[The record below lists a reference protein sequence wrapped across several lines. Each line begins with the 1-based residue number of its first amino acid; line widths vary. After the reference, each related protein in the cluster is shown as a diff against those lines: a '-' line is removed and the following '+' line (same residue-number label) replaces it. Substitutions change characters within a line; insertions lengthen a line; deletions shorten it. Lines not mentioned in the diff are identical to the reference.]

1 MPEILRKSNYII
13 RYRAFRSAAI
23 QDRIVTLFFLCK
35 KARSP
40 PLRFDFKK
48 FRSEEERMA
57 FNKAK
62 EEYKWKQWKEAEE
75 AKMRELGVPEE
86 IILKLREQDWEDF
99 KKERNYN
106 EHQFP
111 NSDVVE
117 INLAT
122 MCSADRETITTVNAL
137 LDEIE
142 NEALFN
148 VLRSADRETL
158 QIVLF
163 RMLDIPTGQIAEKM
177 GLTPNAIYLRI
188 NRLKEKIK
196 KIENERKKIGK
207 FTG

>member
-1 MPEILRKSNYII
+1 
-13 RYRAFRSAAI
+13 
-23 QDRIVTLFFLCK
+23 
-35 KARSP
+35 
-40 PLRFDFKK
+40 
-48 FRSEEERMA
+48 MA

-75 AKMRELGVPEE
+75 TKMRELDVAEE
-86 IILKLREQDWEDF
+86 TILKLREQDWEDF

-122 MCSADRETITTVNAL
+122 MCSADQDTITTVKSL

-142 NEALFN
+142 DEELFH
-148 VLRSADRETL
+148 LLCAADRETL

-163 RMLDIPTGQIAEKM
+163 RMLDIPTEQIAKRM

-196 KIENERKKIGK
+196 KLKMRERK
-207 FTG
+207 

>member
-1 MPEILRKSNYII
+1 
-13 RYRAFRSAAI
+13 
-23 QDRIVTLFFLCK
+23 
-35 KARSP
+35 
-40 PLRFDFKK
+40 
-48 FRSEEERMA
+48 MA

-75 AKMRELGVPEE
+75 SKMRELGVQEEIILKLREQDWEDFKEGMAFNKAKEEYKWKQWKEAEESKMRELGVQEE

-117 INLAT
+117 ISLAT
-122 MCSADRETITTVNAL
+122 MCSADRENITTVKAL

-148 VLRSADRETL
+148 LLRSADKETL
-158 QIVLF
+158 QIVFF
-163 RMLDIPTGQIAEKM
+163 RMLDIPTEQIAEKM

-196 KIENERKKIGK
+196 KLKMGERK
-207 FTG
+207 

>member
-1 MPEILRKSNYII
+1 
-13 RYRAFRSAAI
+13 
-23 QDRIVTLFFLCK
+23 
-35 KARSP
+35 
-40 PLRFDFKK
+40 
-48 FRSEEERMA
+48 MA

-75 AKMRELGVPEE
+75 SKMRELGVQEE
-86 IILKLREQDWEDF
+86 IILKLREQD
-99 KKERNYN
+99 YN

-117 INLAT
+117 ISLAT
-122 MCSADRETITTVNAL
+122 MCSADRENITTVKAL

-148 VLRSADRETL
+148 LLRSADKETL
-158 QIVLF
+158 QIVFF
-163 RMLDIPTGQIAEKM
+163 RMLDIPTEQIAEKM

-196 KIENERKKIGK
+196 KLKMGERK
-207 FTG
+207 

>member
-1 MPEILRKSNYII
+1 
-13 RYRAFRSAAI
+13 
-23 QDRIVTLFFLCK
+23 
-35 KARSP
+35 
-40 PLRFDFKK
+40 
-48 FRSEEERMA
+48 MA

-75 AKMRELGVPEE
+75 VKMRELGVPEE

-106 EHQFP
+106 ERQFP

-163 RMLDIPTGQIAEKM
+163 RMLDIPTEQIAEKM

-196 KIENERKKIGK
+196 KLKMRERK
-207 FTG
+207 

>member
-1 MPEILRKSNYII
+1 MYLQIAFLNITCFFKTIYYSINI
-13 RYRAFRSAAI
+13 RA
-23 QDRIVTLFFLCK
+23 
-35 KARSP
+35 SP
-40 PLRFDFKK
+40 QLRFDFEK

-75 AKMRELGVPEE
+75 TKMRELDVAEE
-86 IILKLREQDWEDF
+86 TILKLREQDWEDF

-122 MCSADRETITTVNAL
+122 MCSADQDTITTVKSL

-142 NEALFN
+142 DEELFH
-148 VLRSADRETL
+148 LLCAADRETL

-163 RMLDIPTGQIAEKM
+163 RMLDIPTEQIAKRM

-196 KIENERKKIGK
+196 KLKMRERK
-207 FTG
+207 

>member
-1 MPEILRKSNYII
+1 
-13 RYRAFRSAAI
+13 
-23 QDRIVTLFFLCK
+23 
-35 KARSP
+35 
-40 PLRFDFKK
+40 
-48 FRSEEERMA
+48 MA

-75 AKMRELGVPEE
+75 VKMRELGVPEE

-122 MCSADRETITTVNAL
+122 MCSADRENITTVKAL

-148 VLRSADRETL
+148 LLRSADRETL

-163 RMLDIPTGQIAEKM
+163 RMLDIPTEQIAEKM

-196 KIENERKKIGK
+196 KLKMRERK
-207 FTG
+207 

>member
-1 MPEILRKSNYII
+1 
-13 RYRAFRSAAI
+13 
-23 QDRIVTLFFLCK
+23 
-35 KARSP
+35 
-40 PLRFDFKK
+40 
-48 FRSEEERMA
+48 MA
-57 FNKAK
+57 FNKSK

-75 AKMRELGVPEE
+75 TKMRELGVSEE

-122 MCSADRETITTVNAL
+122 MCNADKNTITTVKSL

-142 NEALFN
+142 DKELFHLLCA
-148 VLRSADRETL
+148 VDRKTL
-158 QIVLF
+158 QILLF
-163 RMLDIPTGQIAEKM
+163 RMLDIPTEQIAEKM

-196 KIENERKKIGK
+196 KLKMGERK
-207 FTG
+207 

>member
-1 MPEILRKSNYII
+1 
-13 RYRAFRSAAI
+13 
-23 QDRIVTLFFLCK
+23 
-35 KARSP
+35 
-40 PLRFDFKK
+40 
-48 FRSEEERMA
+48 MA

-75 AKMRELGVPEE
+75 SKMRELGVQEE

-117 INLAT
+117 ISLAT
-122 MCSADRETITTVNAL
+122 MCSADRENITTVKAL

-148 VLRSADRETL
+148 LLRSADKETL
-158 QIVLF
+158 QIVFF
-163 RMLDIPTGQIAEKM
+163 RMLDIPTEQIAEKM

-188 NRLKEKIK
+188 NRLMSIP
-196 KIENERKKIGK
+196 IEISILFGNSEHPFPERKNMPFRSRVQPFI
-207 FTG
+207 

>member
-1 MPEILRKSNYII
+1 MIFISSQKYVHLHSDLISQII
-13 RYRAFRSAAI
+13 
-23 QDRIVTLFFLCK
+23 
-35 KARSP
+35 
-40 PLRFDFKK
+40 
-48 FRSEEERMA
+48 RSEEERMA

-62 EEYKWKQWKEAEE
+62 EEYKWKRWKAKEE

-117 INLAT
+117 INLAA
-122 MCSADRETITTVNAL
+122 MCSADRETITTVKAL

-148 VLRSADRETL
+148 LLRSTDRETL

-163 RMLDIPTGQIAEKM
+163 RMLDIPTEQIAEQM

-196 KIENERKKIGK
+196 KLKMRERK
-207 FTG
+207 

>member
-1 MPEILRKSNYII
+1 
-13 RYRAFRSAAI
+13 
-23 QDRIVTLFFLCK
+23 
-35 KARSP
+35 
-40 PLRFDFKK
+40 
-48 FRSEEERMA
+48 MA

-75 AKMRELGVPEE
+75 SKMRELGVQEE
-86 IILKLREQDWEDF
+86 IILSYRSRFGKIQ
-99 KKERNYN
+99 KERNYN

-117 INLAT
+117 ISLAT
-122 MCSADRETITTVNAL
+122 MCSADRENITTVKAL

-148 VLRSADRETL
+148 LLRSADKETL
-158 QIVLF
+158 QIVFF
-163 RMLDIPTGQIAEKM
+163 RMLDIPTEQIAEKM

-196 KIENERKKIGK
+196 KLKMGERK
-207 FTG
+207 

>member
-1 MPEILRKSNYII
+1 
-13 RYRAFRSAAI
+13 
-23 QDRIVTLFFLCK
+23 
-35 KARSP
+35 
-40 PLRFDFKK
+40 
-48 FRSEEERMA
+48 MA

-75 AKMRELGVPEE
+75 SKMRELGVQEE

-117 INLAT
+117 ISLAT
-122 MCSADRETITTVNAL
+122 MCSADRENITTVKAL

-148 VLRSADRETL
+148 LLRSADKETL
-158 QIVLF
+158 QIVF
-163 RMLDIPTGQIAEKM
+163 SGC
-177 GLTPNAIYLRI
+177 RI
-188 NRLKEKIK
+188 FQQSKLLKNGIDSKCDLSENQPFKRKIK
-196 KIENERKKIGK
+196 N
-207 FTG
+207 

>member
-1 MPEILRKSNYII
+1 
-13 RYRAFRSAAI
+13 
-23 QDRIVTLFFLCK
+23 
-35 KARSP
+35 
-40 PLRFDFKK
+40 
-48 FRSEEERMA
+48 MA

-75 AKMRELGVPEE
+75 SKMRELGVQEE

-117 INLAT
+117 ISLAT
-122 MCSADRETITTVNAL
+122 MCSADRENITTVKAL

-148 VLRSADRETL
+148 LLRSADKETL
-158 QIVLF
+158 QIVFSGCWIFQQSTLLKNGIDSKCDLSENQPF
-163 RMLDIPTGQIAEKM
+163 KRKNKKMKM
-177 GLTPNAIYLRI
+177 G
-188 NRLKEKIK
+188 
-196 KIENERKKIGK
+196 ERK
-207 FTG
+207 